1 MRGKHP
7 RENRRWQIKTKRK
20 EGGQA
25 EDNGVHLESY
35 LSQKYC
41 PSGALGSLRHS
52 GWKLAGQRSQQMR
65 VPPCEQRKHQL
76 ALTCIGFGAFDDDD
90 EDAFDDFDLPDAD
103 AAVTANRAIG
113 SLGSEV
119 CYRGSVQR

>member
-1 MRGKHP
+1 MYSGILP
-7 RENRRWQIKTKRK
+7 VSQ
-20 EGGQA
+20 
-25 EDNGVHLESY
+25 

-76 ALTCIGFGAFDDDD
+76 AFTCIDCFDDDD
-90 EDAFDDFDLPDAD
+90 LLPEVDEEEDFDDFDFEEAEGL
-103 AAVTANRAIG
+103 VNRAMG

-119 CYRGSVQR
+119 CYRKMDRNEEKMKNVMSF